1 MLPFFGKLLVLTA
14 NVRLDWKEIARYKPS
29 NLFGLIVSS
38 KGKKFYNIDPWRQCC
53 TTFLSDEG
61 ATQWVWSREMTELNS
76 IDLLHNVNCGLK
88 IKG

>member
-29 NLFGLIVSS
+29 NLFGLIVGS
-38 KGKKFYNIDPWRQCC
+38 KGKKFYNIDLWRQCC
-53 TTFLSDEG
+53 ITFLSDEG

-88 IKG
+88 MKG